1 MSASTG
7 MLLVATPALLDP
19 NFVRTVVFLIQH
31 EAEGTVGVVLNRPT
45 TEQVADH
52 LPALAGRTVDPPAVF
67 SGGPVEPAVAIG
79 LERGESVARPIEG
92 VAGVGMVD
100 LVEEEAPGRCRVF
113 SGYAG
118 WGPGQLEEEIDE
130 GSWIVVPATADDV
143 FSPDPD
149 QLWSAVL
156 RRQGGRLAL
165 LASHPLDPTLN

>member
-19 NFVRTVVFLIQH
+19 NFVRTVVFLVQH
-31 EAEGTVGVVLNRPT
+31 EPEGTVGVVLNRPT

-52 LPALAGRTVDPPAVF
+52 LPGMSGCTAHSPAVF
-67 SGGPVEPAVAIG
+67 WGGPVEPAVAIG
-79 LERGESVARPIEG
+79 LERGDPVARPIEG

-100 LVEEEAPGRCRVF
+100 LLADDVPGECRVF

-118 WGPGQLEEEIDE
+118 WGPGQLDEEIAE

-143 FSPDPD
+143 FSPEPD
-149 QLWSAVL
+149 ELWRAVL

-165 LASHPLDPTLN
+165 FSSHPLDPTLN